1 MFAGGCGFSTAG
13 GIKIFRLMQMSN
25 VVLFVRRSTRSNMS
39 KDEKKEMM
47 TAVLLICISLNMLYA
62 TSTPHIESIS
72 GDFSESYLEA
82 VGLHN
87 HWRTLSA
94 VVHHRSGPSIMAATI
109 GMSFLM
115 IFGIGLQSLYIWY
128 PRLDCTA

>member
-47 TAVLLICISLNMLYA
+47 TAVLLILLFPVIALGTA
-62 TSTPHIESIS
+62 FHIESIT
-72 GDFSESYLEA
+72 GADFGESYLDI
-82 VGLHN
+82 VHN
-87 HWRTLSA
+87 H
-94 VVHHRSGPSIMAATI
+94 
-109 GMSFLM
+109 
-115 IFGIGLQSLYIWY
+115 
-128 PRLDCTA
+128 